1 LIPSVA
7 RLLARLKLRVDPRR
21 FLVVRVPSSLS
32 ISMRKAL
39 ADVHA
44 PFFVQFFAGGQ
55 TVVLAEDE
63 WMRVGARFPGARESR
78 GYCLITLEVELE
90 PDTESYLSAV
100 TGALADEG
108 IPAEVLSSF
117 RHDHLL
123 IPHDRLEQAVA
134 ALLRLAAAVREGISE
149 T

>member
-1 LIPSVA
+1 M
-7 RLLARLKLRVDPRR
+7 RVDPRR
-21 FLVVRVPSSLS
+21 FLVVRVPSSLA

-63 WMRVGARFPGARESR
+63 WMRVGVRFPGARENS
-78 GYCLITLEVELE
+78 GYCLITLEVDLE
-90 PDTESYLSAV
+90 PETAGYLSAV
-100 TGALADEG
+100 TGALAEEE

-117 RHDHLL
+117 HHDHLL
-123 IPHDRLEQAVA
+123 IPHDRLEDAVA
-134 ALLRLAAAVREGISE
+134 ALLRLAAAARAEIGE
-149 T
+149 ARGD